1 MLAFALR
8 AIFSSLIKR
17 LEMTQVLKKD
27 LFAPDKPKR
36 KNKTRLKTTLIPK
49 RLGWSKENG
58 SWAVKMGI
66 VKTEQ

>member
-1 MLAFALR
+1 
-8 AIFSSLIKR
+8 
-17 LEMTQVLKKD
+17 MTQVLKKD

-36 KNKTRLKTTLIPK
+36 KNKTRVKIALIPK

-66 VKTEQ
+66 VKAEQN